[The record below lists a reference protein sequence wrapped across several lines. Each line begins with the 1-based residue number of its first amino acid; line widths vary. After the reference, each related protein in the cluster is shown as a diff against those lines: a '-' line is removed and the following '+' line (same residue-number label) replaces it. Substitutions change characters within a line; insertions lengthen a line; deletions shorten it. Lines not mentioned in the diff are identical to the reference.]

1 MIIEKTE
8 CDPPH
13 LVAEAVVVGTMAAV
27 AGTMAAVDTIAD
39 TDEGI
44 LFVPEAVVTGGSV
57 AAAASI
63 AMAIRLYVI
72 GSNCL
77 TSCRENVLSLVTS
90 EAAKPYMIQ
99 TSVSL

>member
-13 LVAEAVVVGTMAAV
+13 LVAEAVVV
-27 AGTMAAVDTIAD
+27 GTMAAVDTIAD

-72 GSNCL
+72 GSKCL
-77 TSCRENVLSLVTS
+77 TSCCENVLLLVIS
-90 EAAKPYMIQ
+90 ETAEPNMIQ
-99 TSVSL
+99 TLVSF